1 MTDGMTAGQKAV
13 EHTELTRRNF
23 SNFAVVILLASS
35 VGVGFG
41 AIDLVM
47 IAPLGVTYVAA
58 VGLAD
63 LIVMGLTAYCT
74 GLVHVFSSRLGI
86 AEGERSLADR
96 LPALVGA
103 FAVCAL
109 VLQALAMSLA
119 LGVEWF
125 LERAGQAPELIPL
138 AVDYIEVRLFGMIV
152 ALVWASAS
160 EALRV
165 CNMKNL
171 SLKILVYG
179 FVGNALLDYV
189 FLHTDA
195 AAAFS
200 SPAQA
205 VAVATVLVYS
215 GMAVYGAFVFVRRIR
230 QRERHIAQADRHA
243 VLTEFRSMVWTSQ
256 GVGVRHLNDYMA
268 AVIPFMFI
276 GTLGPQV
283 LAASAVGVKV
293 YTIFCRVPQ
302 ACVTGTSVFY
312 SYQIGKGATPY
323 ELRSHGKRLL
333 AYTAVPTAIGT
344 VVVLALSPWLVRLF
358 GGSGELDVRQGV
370 VMLFAF
376 MVTMPLY
383 VLEATYTAILT
394 VHQRGA
400 LLSTV
405 TTVAT
410 YGLMIPLA
418 WISVFVMESA
428 FWAIAL
434 GSIASSAVIVLVL
447 GRALYRDHWAPRVPP
462 AMAVGRVGAQVAA
475 SDPDASGSQSL
486 SDDGRDAEG
495 KGEGSWR

>member
-1 MTDGMTAGQKAV
+1 MSAGQKSVVA
-13 EHTELTRRNF
+13 HTELTRRNF
-23 SNFAVVILLASS
+23 SNFAVVILLSS
-35 VGVGFG
+35 SIGVGFG
-41 AIDLVM
+41 AIDLIMV
-47 IAPLGVTYVAA
+47 APFGVTYVAA

-86 AEGERSLADR
+86 AEGQRSLADR
-96 LPALVGA
+96 LSALFGA

-109 VLQALAMSLA
+109 VLQALAMGLA
-119 LGVEWF
+119 LSAERF
-125 LERAGQAPELIPL
+125 LELAGQDPELIPP
-138 AVDYIEVRLFGMIV
+138 AVDYIQVRLFGMFA

-165 CNMKNL
+165 CDMKNL
-171 SLKILVYG
+171 SLKIMICG
-179 FVGNALLDYV
+179 FVANAALNYV

-195 AAAFS
+195 GAAFS

-205 VAVATVLVYS
+205 VAAATVLVYS
-215 GMAVYGAFVFVRRIR
+215 VMAVYGAFLFASRIR
-230 QRERHIAQADRHA
+230 QREHHVARADRHT

-268 AVIPFMFI
+268 AIIPFMFI

-283 LAASAVGVKV
+283 VAASAVGVKV
-293 YTIFCRVPQ
+293 YTMFCRVPQ

-312 SYQIGKGATPY
+312 SYQIGKGAGPH
-323 ELRSHGKRLL
+323 ELRSDGKRLL

-344 VVVLALSPWLVRLF
+344 VVVLALSPWLVRIF
-358 GGSGELDVRQGV
+358 GGSGEVDVHQGV

-405 TTVAT
+405 TTIAT
-410 YGLMIPLA
+410 YGIMIPLA
-418 WISVFVMESA
+418 WVSVFLLESA

-434 GSIASSAVIVLVL
+434 GSIFSSLVIVLVL
-447 GRALYRDHWAPRVPP
+447 GRALYRDHWASLMPP
-462 AMAVGRVGAQVAA
+462 SIAISQVGAKAPV
-475 SDPDASGSQSL
+475 SDAEASGGQSP
-486 SDDGRDAEG
+486 SRDGRDAEG
-495 KGEGSWR
+495 ESSWR